1 MVFCN
6 KSPLSI
12 LTQVFVSYFV
22 FLQVKV
28 VPFHVDEHIT

>member
-6 KSPLSI
+6 NCPLSI
-12 LTQVFVSYFV
+12 STQVFVSYFV
-22 FLQVKV
+22 FLEVQD